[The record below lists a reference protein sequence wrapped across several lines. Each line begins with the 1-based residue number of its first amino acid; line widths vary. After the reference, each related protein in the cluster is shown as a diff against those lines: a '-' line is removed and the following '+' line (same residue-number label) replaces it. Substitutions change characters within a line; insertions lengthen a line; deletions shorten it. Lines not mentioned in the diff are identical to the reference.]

1 MSDVEYARQSVR
13 KMNELT
19 LQMEV
24 DALVC
29 CIVDGTC
36 SRSEYVD
43 ARCYSKL
50 IGVDK
55 AGDGVWL
62 LSV

>member
-1 MSDVEYARQSVR
+1 MSDAEYTGQSAQ
-13 KMNELT
+13 KMKELT

-36 SRSEYVD
+36 SRSEYMDACCYRELIDVD
-43 ARCYSKL
+43 E
-50 IGVDK
+50 V
-55 AGDGVWL
+55 GDGVRL